1 MLVADDFFPL
11 SNIFFLWKSHKDH
24 TQTTYHVSDLIL
36 QEIQI

>member
-1 MLVADDFFPL
+1 MLVAEDFFRCR
-11 SNIFFLWKSHKDH
+11 IFFLWKSHKDH

>member
-1 MLVADDFFPL
+1 MLVADDFFRCQ
-11 SNIFFLWKSHKDH
+11 IIFLWKSHKDH